1 MQNPG
6 IYRPQRWS
14 HPSLHLFTMTT
25 KDCVLCSLCSLDKL
39 WKHQASHPPYTSY
52 SQWPCAAWY
61 FSSAML
67 HGANC
72 HLDWRAILTF
82 KKLAS
87 KHAITGIMIMHLS
100 KVRTN
105 GRFISLS
112 QRVCFHKVC
121 LNLHRTASLCRRQSR
136 WRTAHISVRRSV
148 AGLAWGILVAP
159 SGRKSSELRFVA
171 SWTEDTGGT

>member
-1 MQNPG
+1 
-6 IYRPQRWS
+6 
-14 HPSLHLFTMTT
+14 MTT
-25 KDCVLCSLCSLDKL
+25 KDCVLCSLCSLGQL

-67 HGANC
+67 HAANC

-87 KHAITGIMIMHLS
+87 KHAITGIMHLS
-100 KVRTN
+100 KVCTN

-121 LNLHRTASLCRRQSR
+121 LNRHRTASPCRRQSR

-171 SWTEDTGGT
+171 SWTEDTGGM